1 MCAAIGYVGRNHRL
15 GDSLHQLG
23 QGFHP
28 GLVGDAEILVT
39 AAIDDDGALLV
50 GVRSKASRQGG
61 LADPRLTG
69 QKHRA
74 EPTIGD
80 HRLPGVNQPFGL
92 GASTDEGL
100 QPGSV

>member
-23 QGFHP
+23 EGFDP

-39 AAIDDDGALLV
+39 AAVENDGALLV
-50 GVRSKASRQGG
+50 GVRGKASRQGG

-69 QKHRA
+69 QKHRP
-74 EPTIGD
+74 EPTIGH
-80 HRLPGVNQPFGL
+80 HRLPGVNQPLGFGT
-92 GASTDEGL
+92 STDEGL
-100 QPGSV
+100 